1 MMMYCDLMM
10 IQMALRGIQVGYE
23 RDISDITK
31 NVFPG
36 FVWKCGRPP
45 NL

>member
-1 MMMYCDLMM
+1 MYCDLMM
-10 IQMALRGIQVGYE
+10 ILMALHGIQVGYK
-23 RDISDITK
+23 RDISDTTK
-31 NVFPG
+31 NVIPR